1 MLQHMSSEEKAM
13 RRLFVWLGAVVS
25 VAFAVIQIVP
35 YGHNHT
41 NPPVTQ
47 EPAWDRPETRALA
60 VRACFDCHSNETVW
74 PWYSHIAPMSWLIQR
89 DVDEGRRQLNFSEW
103 NRPQKEARE
112 STASMKKN
120 EMPPWFYALPA
131 TNAALAAA
139 ERQTLI
145 TGLET
150 TFGSKRARAGDG
162 RNEDD

>member
-1 MLQHMSSEEKAM
+1 
-13 RRLFVWLGAVVS
+13 
-25 VAFAVIQIVP
+25 
-35 YGHNHT
+35 
-41 NPPVTQ
+41 
-47 EPAWDRPETRALA
+47 
-60 VRACFDCHSNETVW
+60 
-74 PWYSHIAPMSWLIQR
+74 MSWLIQR
-89 DVDEGRRQLNFSEW
+89 DVDEGRRELNFSEW